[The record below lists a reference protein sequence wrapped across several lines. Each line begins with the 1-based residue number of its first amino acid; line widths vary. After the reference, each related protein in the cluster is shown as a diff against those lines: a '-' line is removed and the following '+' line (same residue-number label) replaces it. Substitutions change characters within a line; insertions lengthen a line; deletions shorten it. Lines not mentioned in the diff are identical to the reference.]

1 MTPIPDHVLMD
12 LARSSPLRDQG
23 RFSAEEQAML
33 AAALPELVEELLT
46 YRRAAAPDPSRDA
59 QLFLASC
66 IIFATPQHPPVM
78 IEAAARAIL
87 AHSPN
92 TCERAAA
99 REVLASMKVAA

>member
-1 MTPIPDHVLMD
+1 MQVPDNVLMD
-12 LARSSPLRDQG
+12 LARPSPLRDQG

-59 QLFLASC
+59 QLHLAYS
-66 IIFATPQHPPVM
+66 IIRATPQHPPVM

-92 TCERAAA
+92 ICEREAA